1 MPNYQNGKVYMLTT
15 QKNCK
20 IYIGSTTKTLHK
32 RFLSH
37 KSKYRMWLD
46 KVEKDNVTAY
56 EILAYDD
63 CKIELIEECP
73 CENLTE
79 LHIREAYHMKLNRD
93 FTVNDRETGRTRKDF
108 RADNKERLKEVNKE
122 WRDNNP
128 EYIKKSNRDYYDENK
143 EAIMEQHREYVKANK
158 EVVTARLKKYMEA
171 NYDRVRSK
179 DNEAKRK
186 KYMCE
191 CCDKEISIGNR
202 SKHEQTEKHFKN
214 YNRLNPVSV

>member
-1 MPNYQNGKVYMLTT
+1 M
-15 QKNCK
+15 
-20 IYIGSTTKTLHK
+20 
-32 RFLSH
+32 
-37 KSKYRMWLD
+37 KYWH
-46 KVEKDNVTAY
+46 T
-56 EILAYDD
+56 YDD

-143 EAIMEQHREYVKANK
+143 EAIMEQHREYVKANSESVKAKQK
-158 EVVTARLKKYMEA
+158 EYHTNNIEHCRTRDKAYYQANKEAIRLK
-171 NYDRVRSK
+171 DK
-179 DNEAKRK
+179 DT
-186 KYMCE
+186 YLCVE
-191 CCDKEISIGNR
+191 CNKEITKR
-202 SKHEQTEKHFKN
+202 YRPKHEKTATHIKN
-214 YNRLNPVSV
+214 YNRLHPVSV